1 MNSDRTLVN
10 FRVPDELIDVFDQSY
25 DYRNVNMIQTL
36 IGLMMRYDEI
46 VLQDSLSRLKI
57 VEKYN
62 LSLRQTEH

>member
-25 DYRNVNMIQTL
+25 DYRNVNMIQTV